1 MHTRAVQ
8 FLQRPL
14 HASLF
19 LCGIMKYH
27 QVREIDE
34 FRVSGDVFKY
44 THIAYLSVEQSQTIR
59 LLSQNPSLIDNCGPE
74 TNTKHIRDSD
84 REAWSD
90 WQRIPIYNLLQQSTD
105 DNVCIHL

>member
-1 MHTRAVQ
+1 MLTRAVQ
-8 FLQRPL
+8 FLQHPL
-14 HASLF
+14 HASQF

-44 THIAYLSVEQSQTIR
+44 THITYLSVEQSQTIR

-74 TNTKHIRDSD
+74 KYEAQKRFRQGGMECLAKNLDSQPPPAKHR
-84 REAWSD
+84 
-90 WQRIPIYNLLQQSTD
+90 
-105 DNVCIHL
+105 